1 MEHMELQMHS
11 RDAETEALWKELQ
24 GVKKKEDSKTYAEMW
39 ENNLTPETHDPIA
52 ELQSIY
58 KFGLSVCL
66 FVCLFVS
73 NKRKNDRTDRA
84 QYF

>member
-39 ENNLTPETHDPIA
+39 ENNLTPKTHDPIA
-52 ELQSIY
+52 ELQ
-58 KFGLSVCL
+58 
-66 FVCLFVS
+66 
-73 NKRKNDRTDRA
+73 
-84 QYF
+84 

>member
-11 RDAETEALWKELQ
+11 RDAETEAFWKELQ

-73 NKRKNDRTDRA
+73 NKRQNG
-84 QYF
+84 